1 MVLARFAAVRPFGV
15 RPCAST
21 NDVAEALAAARG
33 AGRPVAVRS
42 GGHCFAGRST
52 TTGIVIDV
60 SPMSG
65 VEVDGDRAVI
75 GAGTRLAEVYARLA
89 AHGRTIAAGCGPT
102 VGISGLTL
110 GGGLGIL
117 GRRYGL
123 TCDQLLAATLVPAD
137 GRAIEADDDLLWML
151 RGGGAPG
158 VVTSLTFRMVV
169 APDSTAFHLAFP
181 AAAAADVL
189 DAWQACLPDLDH
201 AVAPSLVITAP
212 ADPAVSVSGS
222 RSTLTASGT
231 TPTLTA
237 SDTTP
242 TDSAATASGADP
254 TGGPAP
260 TRLGTES
267 AGHARDLIVSVF
279 GAAPGSAAVD
289 DLIGRL
295 GVRPTS
301 DRRQH
306 GAHHQ
311 TKQWLSAGSDTPD
324 PRWAYLHSEF
334 FRDRVPAELLIARL
348 LADRRPGEER
358 ELDFSP
364 WGGAYN
370 RVGADA
376 TAFPHRDARFL
387 LKQTATVAPG
397 GRPGPWLDDSYA
409 LAHPY
414 GTGGAYPNFPDPT
427 LPGDEAYYLGNTA
440 RRAQVRALYDPGA
453 IFAK

>member
-15 RPCAST
+15 RPCAAT
-21 NDVAEALAAARG
+21 DDVAQALSAARR
-33 AGRPVAVRS
+33 AARPVAVRS

-52 TTGIVIDV
+52 TSGIVIDV

-123 TCDQLLAATLVPAD
+123 TCDQLLAATVVLAD
-137 GRAIEADDDLLWML
+137 GRVVEAGDDLLWML

-158 VVTSLTFRMVV
+158 VVTSLTFRTVP
-169 APDSTAFHLAFP
+169 APDSTAFRLTFP
-181 AAAAADVL
+181 AGAAADVL
-189 DAWQACLPDLDH
+189 DAWQACLPDLDD
-201 AVAPSLVITAP
+201 AVAASLVITAS
-212 ADPAVSVSGS
+212 AETSAETSV
-222 RSTLTASGT
+222 A
-231 TPTLTA
+231 
-237 SDTTP
+237 
-242 TDSAATASGADP
+242 
-254 TGGPAP
+254 
-260 TRLGTES
+260 
-267 AGHARDLIVSVF
+267 VF
-279 GAAPGSAAVD
+279 GAAPSPAAVD

-295 GVRPTS
+295 GVRPLS
-301 DRRQH
+301 DLRQH

-311 TKQWLSAGSDTPD
+311 TKQWLSAGGDTPD
-324 PRWAYLHSEF
+324 PRWAYLHSEY
-334 FRDRVPAELLIARL
+334 FREPVPAERLIARL

-370 RVGADA
+370 RVAADA

-397 GRPGPWLDDSYA
+397 DRPGPWLDDSYA

-427 LPGDEAYYLGNTA
+427 LPGEEPYYLGNTS
-440 RRAQVRALYDPGA
+440 RRERVRALYDPGA
-453 IFAK
+453 VFAENGWTR